1 MSRRTS
7 PRRLLLLT
15 ALAAVLGVAGGGAA
29 WVRAP
34 AGRTV
39 TVRVREFRGSKVVQ
53 ARTSTVTATGAWQQ
67 VTVASSP
74 AAGGTSISIDVLASL
89 GTSDRAQ
96 VDDVSLR
103 RT

>member
-1 MSRRTS
+1 VPSS
-7 PRRLLLLT
+7 
-15 ALAAVLGVAGGGAA
+15 GVAI
-29 WVRAP
+29 
-34 AGRTV
+34 V

-53 ARTSTVTATGAWQQ
+53 ARTSTVMATGAWQQ
-67 VTVASSP
+67 LSVAPSP